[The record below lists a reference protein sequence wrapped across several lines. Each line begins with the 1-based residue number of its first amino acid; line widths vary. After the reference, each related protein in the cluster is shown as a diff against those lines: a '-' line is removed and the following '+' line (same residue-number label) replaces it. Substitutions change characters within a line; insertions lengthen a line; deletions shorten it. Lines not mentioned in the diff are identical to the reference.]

1 MPPDAP
7 LHPGVPFT
15 EKGFYLGEFRG
26 RTLAVVLPDRALAS
40 GAVLEPVLKEL
51 ERNPTRVVLISADPD
66 AVTAL
71 LGTPLLASDDERLEG
86 AVWRGLQ
93 RGPRVGLI
101 VDASAGFSAR
111 CREIAVRLGVPKLV
125 WLDRRGGLLQRDGSR
140 WSFVDLEDLED
151 LVRSGEMGDR
161 SDLLREIEAALRGGV
176 PAVNL
181 CTPEGLGHEL
191 FSYAGSGT
199 LFTRERYVD
208 VRPLGVD
215 DFAAA
220 HDLVARGVAEGY
232 LTPRTDRELDLV
244 FANAVGAFVEGRHL
258 AGIGALLPVAASSA
272 GEIASLYTLTRFL
285 GEGVGGHLVAAL
297 LERARALHCDFVF
310 ACTTTEPVAG
320 FFERLGFER
329 VPSERIPDDKW
340 RSYDVLRRPRV
351 RCLLYDLLPE
361 QGER

>member
-15 EKGFYLGEFRG
+15 EKGVYLEEFRG
-26 RTLAVVLPDRALAS
+26 RTLALVLPDRAPAS
-40 GAVLEPVLKEL
+40 SAVLEPVLKEL
-51 ERNPTRVVLISADPD
+51 ERNPTRVVVISADAE

-71 LGTPLLASDDERLEG
+71 LGTPLLEPEDERLEG

-93 RGPRVGLI
+93 RGPRIGL
-101 VDASAGFSAR
+101 VLDASDAFAAR

-125 WLDRRGGLLQRDGSR
+125 WLDHRGGLLQRDGSR
-140 WSFVDLEDLED
+140 WSFVDLEELEG
-151 LVRSGEMGDR
+151 LVRSGAMGDR
-161 SDLLREIEAALRGGV
+161 TALLGEIEIALRAGL

-199 LFTRERYVD
+199 LFTRERYVN

-215 DFAAA
+215 DFATA

-232 LTPRTDRELDLV
+232 LAPRTDRELDLV

-258 AGIGALLPVAASSA
+258 AGIGALLPAESSNA
-272 GEIASLYTLTRFL
+272 GELASLYTLTRFL

-297 LERARALHCDFVF
+297 LERARAQGCDFVF

-320 FFERLGFER
+320 FFERLGFQR
-329 VPSERIPDDKW
+329 VPSEKIPDEKW
-340 RSYDVLRRPRV
+340 RSYDPLRRPRV
-351 RCLLYDLLPE
+351 RCLVYDLLP
-361 QGER
+361 R

>member
-7 LHPGVPFT
+7 IQPAAPFT

-26 RTLAVVLPDRALAS
+26 RTLAIAVPDRALAD
-40 GAVLEPVLKEL
+40 GAALEPVLKEL

-71 LGTPLLASDDERLEG
+71 LGTPLLGPEDERLEG

-93 RGPRVGLI
+93 RGPRVGLV
-101 VDASAGFSAR
+101 VDASSGFAAR

-140 WSFVDLEDLED
+140 WSFVDLEELSG
-151 LVRSGEMGDR
+151 LVQTGAMGDR
-161 SDLLREIEAALRGGV
+161 TDLLRETEAALRGGV

-232 LTPRTDRELDLV
+232 LAPRTDRELDLV
-244 FANAVGAFVEGRHL
+244 FASAVGAFVEGRHL
-258 AGIGALLPVAASSA
+258 AGIAALLPVAASNA

-297 LERARALHCDFVF
+297 LERARAVHYDFVF

-320 FFERLGFER
+320 FFERLGFRR
-329 VPSERIPDDKW
+329 VPGEKIPDHKW
-340 RSYDVLRRPRV
+340 QSYDPLRRPRV
-351 RCLLYDLLPE
+351 RCLLYDLPPT
-361 QGER
+361 QGRP

>member
-15 EKGFYLGEFRG
+15 EKGFYLEEFRG

-71 LGTPLLASDDERLEG
+71 LGTPVLACDDECLEG
-86 AVWRGLQ
+86 AIWRGLQ
-93 RGPRVGLI
+93 RGPRVGLV
-101 VDASAGFSAR
+101 VDASAAFAAR

-140 WSFVDLEDLED
+140 WSFVDLEELEGV
-151 LVRSGEMGDR
+151 VRGGAMGDR
-161 SDLLREIEAALRGGV
+161 TDLLREIEAALRGGI

-220 HDLVARGVAEGY
+220 HTLVARGVAEGY
-232 LTPRTDRELDLV
+232 LAPRTDRELDLV

-258 AGIGALLPVAASSA
+258 AGIGALLPVAASRA

-285 GEGVGGHLVAAL
+285 GEGVGEHLVTAL
-297 LERARALHCDFVF
+297 LERARVLQLDFVF

-320 FFERLGFER
+320 FFERLGFQR
-329 VPSERIPDDKW
+329 VPGEKIPDEKW
-340 RSYDVLRRPRV
+340 RSYDPLRRPRV
-351 RCLLYDLLPE
+351 RCLVYDLIPTR
-361 QGER
+361 GEP